1 VGNGVGEINMIIDS
15 HVHIGKTEKTE
26 RFWSF
31 NKYVEYMDKHD
42 IDLTIA
48 MPNVSNILSFP
59 DLNHIFLSEYY
70 NIDFRIKS
78 RFKLL
83 LLIDV
88 DDASVRKQADMYS
101 GFICGLKYHP
111 SISRVNVD
119 DVRFYRWVDVALE
132 RGWPILIHCGRDP
145 ISHIKYLV
153 DMAKRMPR
161 VNFIAAHMGGNST
174 DLIEEAIKLIKS
186 RRVENIYLDTSNGKL
201 PWLIEKAV
209 NVLGKDRILF
219 GSDEPYADVRVA
231 KYLIELTN
239 ISTDAKECIFCKNVE
254 NLFRR

>member
-1 VGNGVGEINMIIDS
+1 MIIDS
-15 HVHIGKTEKTE
+15 HVHIGRTEKTE
-26 RFWSF
+26 RAWSF
-31 NKYVEYMDKHD
+31 NNYAEYMDKHG

-48 MPNVSNILSFP
+48 MPNVSNVLSP
-59 DLNHIFLSEYY
+59 SDLNNTFLLEYH
-70 NIDFRIKS
+70 NVDTKVKS
-78 RFKLL
+78 QYKLL
-83 LLIDV
+83 LLIDIH
-88 DDASVRKQADMYS
+88 DKSVRSQADMYG

-119 DVRFYRWVDVALE
+119 DVRFYRWVDVALDK
-132 RGWPILIHCGRDP
+132 GWPILIHCGRDP

-174 DLIEEAIKLIKS
+174 DLIEEAIKIVKS
-186 RRVENIYLDTSNGKL
+186 KQVDNVYLDTSNGKL

-209 NVLGKDRILF
+209 DVLGKDKVLF

-231 KYLIELTN
+231 KYLIDLSK
-239 ISTDAKECIFCKNVE
+239 ISTEAKECIFYKNI
-254 NLFRR
+254 RRLYNIK